1 METKLCPKCNAKW
14 LEGVH
19 YWSTGAVGNEHD
31 LAGLVCNSLGDDT
44 CINPQKG
51 SEEGQT
57 WEKRLA
63 ELGILEKNMREE

>member
-1 METKLCPKCNAKW
+1 MEQKVCPKCQAKW
-14 LEGVH
+14 LDGVH
-19 YWSTGAVGNEHD
+19 YWSTGALGNEHD
-31 LAGLVCNSLGDDT
+31 LAGLVCNDLGDAN

-63 ELGILEKNMREE
+63 ELDILEKNMREE